1 MFPVERGGL
10 PFDVFAAAFFLL
22 SRYEEMLPIPR
33 DGHGRP
39 VTTALYAAR
48 HGYLQRPLVDEG
60 LIALVRAWRAV
71 DPRVPAL
78 KRKYAQAATLDVD
91 NGAMYAGREWWRTLG
106 GAVRD
111 LLNGHASRVSDRIAV
126 LTGRRA
132 DPYAVQE
139 NFVAMAERHGA
150 RAIVNFLLAPRG
162 RFDHAVGASDA
173 TMRKCMQTVAEKAEV
188 GIHPGYESSD
198 RPAMLQTEKAV
209 LEQIIG
215 HAVTISRQ
223 HFLRSRLPGTFRELE
238 RAGIREEHS
247 MGLSDRIGFRAGTCT
262 PFPFYDLAEER
273 ETSLMFHPFAVMDSA
288 MAYRMKLT
296 PDAATKAAQGMA
308 DAVRQV
314 DGIFI
319 SVWHERFLS
328 DYGYEKGWG
337 GVAEAVLQHARP

>member
-1 MFPVERGGL
+1 
-10 PFDVFAAAFFLL
+10 
-22 SRYEEMLPIPR
+22 
-33 DGHGRP
+33 
-39 VTTALYAAR
+39 
-48 HGYLQRPLVDEG
+48 
-60 LIALVRAWRAV
+60 
-71 DPRVPAL
+71 
-78 KRKYAQAATLDVD
+78 
-91 NGAMYAGREWWRTLG
+91 
-106 GAVRD
+106 
-111 LLNGHASRVSDRIAV
+111 
-126 LTGRRA
+126 
-132 DPYAVQE
+132 
-139 NFVAMAERHGA
+139 
-150 RAIVNFLLAPRG
+150 
-162 RFDHAVGASDA
+162 
-173 TMRKCMQTVAEKAEV
+173 
-188 GIHPGYESSD
+188 
-198 RPAMLQTEKAV
+198 MLQTEKAV

-328 DYGYEKGWG
+328 DYGDEKGWG